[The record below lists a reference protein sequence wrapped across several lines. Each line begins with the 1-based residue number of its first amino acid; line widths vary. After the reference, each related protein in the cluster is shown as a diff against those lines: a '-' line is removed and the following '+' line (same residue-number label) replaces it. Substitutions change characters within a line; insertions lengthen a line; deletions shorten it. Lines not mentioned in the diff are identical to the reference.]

1 MTFPDNML
9 ESGRG
14 RFDRCL
20 TPMGTVPISVI
31 YGFQYPGGKRSPAP
45 ASQSPQSPAS
55 PPARGA
61 GQQVPVWPSCLAS
74 PLQQSPARR
83 NVKIVEPPRT
93 LSVAPARS
101 PPPPSRT
108 LSVAPTRSPVPPS
121 RTVSVA
127 PAPQP
132 RTFYQSSATLRS
144 RELPKRSYLSSWRE
158 SVRSS
163 LSLSRQADSCDWWC
177 LDWFEYLSF
186 LTKKITFRF
195 KLLA

>member
-31 YGFQYPGGKRSPAP
+31 YGFHYPSGKRSPAP
-45 ASQSPQSPAS
+45 ASQSPQSPVS

-108 LSVAPTRSPVPPS
+108 LSVAPVPSS
-121 RTVSVA
+121 RTVFVA

-158 SVRSS
+158 SVRST
-163 LSLSRQADSCDWWC
+163 LSISRQADSCDWWC

-186 LTKKITFRF
+186 LTKKIMFWF
-195 KLLA
+195 KFLA